1 MVSSPNAARSSSIAY
16 TSLATRHRR
25 CTRLHAFSIS
35 FFVAY
40 CGPVAFIHGVVQ
52 NAFCEC
58 AGAALIVWLGPVVLA
73 RELLRL
79 RRGEADCLNLAI
91 G

>member
-1 MVSSPNAARSSSIAY
+1 MPVKAENSSTLP
-16 TSLATRHRR
+16 
-25 CTRLHAFSIS
+25 
-35 FFVAY
+35 
-40 CGPVAFIHGVVQ
+40 VVQ